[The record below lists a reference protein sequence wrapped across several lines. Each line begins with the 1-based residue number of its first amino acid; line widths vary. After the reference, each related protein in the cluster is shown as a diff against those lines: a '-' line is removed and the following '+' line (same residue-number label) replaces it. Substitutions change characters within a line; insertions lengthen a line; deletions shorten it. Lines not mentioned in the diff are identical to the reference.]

1 MPEADSYF
9 IYSFF
14 LPINNY
20 LCKSLQMSYTES
32 VATTWEKKK
41 NVLCFL
47 DYYSLLSSFNHNISV
62 KCSLWLLIS
71 DQKSKLLFLF

>member
-41 NVLCFL
+41 RIVFL
-47 DYYSLLSSFNHNISV
+47 GL
-62 KCSLWLLIS
+62 LLIA
-71 DQKSKLLFLF
+71 QLI